1 MKNKRNIQKIAKSFR
16 SRLWITIMK
25 PSNNLNNQSQGCE
38 ESTSVDVDR

>member
-25 PSNNLNNQSQGCE
+25 PSNNLNNQGWEQ
-38 ESTSVDVDR
+38 STGVDR